1 MLAHDHLLP
10 AGGTRS
16 IVMHRV
22 CMYEL
27 AREER
32 ATVSVALQ
40 LWMDLV
46 GGEVRHSKCAHSK
59 GY

>member
-1 MLAHDHLLP
+1 MRYSPRA
-10 AGGTRS
+10 TRCS
-16 IVMHRV
+16 RSARSPRSRV
-22 CMYEL
+22 CVYEL

-46 GGEVRHSKCAHSK
+46 GGEVCHSKCAHGK